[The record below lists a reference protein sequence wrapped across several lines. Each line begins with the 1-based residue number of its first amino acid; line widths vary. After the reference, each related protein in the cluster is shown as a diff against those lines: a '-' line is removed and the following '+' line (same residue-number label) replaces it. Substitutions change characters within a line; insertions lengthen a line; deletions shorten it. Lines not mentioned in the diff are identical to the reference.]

1 MSTNAT
7 TWFYAEPEH
16 NAYLLEERVN
26 HTFWAN
32 RIADIYFD
40 CVSAE
45 PPFKMTGVWRGHPLA
60 IEWVPQDYF
69 SLITAPSPEIDL
81 LLVGIKEILGFLP
94 TLSYVGPGGQMTVQ
108 WYFKDAQARMQAIQG
123 NPSYASIKRYTK

>member
-1 MSTNAT
+1 MATNAT

-16 NAYLLEERVN
+16 NAYLLEERIN

-45 PPFKMTGVWRGHPLA
+45 PPFRMTGVWRGQPLT

-69 SLITAPSPEIDL
+69 TLIAAPGSETDL

-94 TLSYVGPGGQMTVQ
+94 ALSYVGPDGQMTVQ

-123 NPSYASIKRYTK
+123 NPNYASIKRYTK